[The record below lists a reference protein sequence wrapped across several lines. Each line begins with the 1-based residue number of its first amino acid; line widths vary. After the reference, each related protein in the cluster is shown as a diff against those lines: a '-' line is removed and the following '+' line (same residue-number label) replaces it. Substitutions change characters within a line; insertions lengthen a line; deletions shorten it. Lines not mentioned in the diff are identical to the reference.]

1 LTECNEYATQVLIKQ
16 RHAELLEEAHR
27 EALLRLVKAS
37 KPPRRSLRVTIG
49 TGLIRWGAWLLRER
63 YPSVSAS

>member
-1 LTECNEYATQVLIKQ
+1 MMENDYATQVLIKQ
-16 RHAELLEEAHR
+16 RHAALLEEARR
-27 EALLRLVKAS
+27 EAVLRIVRAS
-37 KPPRRSLRVTIG
+37 KAPRRSLRVTIG